1 MTLLPSSAF
10 VPSTTIWNQ
19 HSQLR
24 RFSVLSSIPR
34 VAPLHLNNGQ
44 LDDDDDDD
52 DGRNDEH
59 DVVIL
64 TVSMLSAS
72 AFASLCTIWSEYSVL
87 TTGCGPMELSDTLER
102 GCYLGVLFVA
112 GLSVFVRIVSGG
124 QSLSDV
130 YKNNIDNNFNPYFML
145 VESLSLVAVMGAFI
159 ALALQSIKG
168 EQMDGLSGIN
178 VDMCRAIQILNNK

>member
-10 VPSTTIWNQ
+10 VPTSTIWNQ
-19 HSQLR
+19 HSKLHTFR
-24 RFSVLSSIPR
+24 VSSIP
-34 VAPLHLNNGQ
+34 PLHLNKGH
-44 LDDDDDDD
+44 LDDDDDD
-52 DGRNDEH
+52 GGNDEH

-64 TVSMLSAS
+64 TSAMLSAS

-87 TTGCGPMELSDTLER
+87 TTGCGPMQLSDTLER

-124 QSLSDV
+124 KSLSDV
-130 YKNNIDNNFNPYFML
+130 YKNNIDNNFNPYVML
-145 VESLSLVAVMGAFI
+145 VESLSLVAVLGAFI
-159 ALALQSIKG
+159 ALTMQSIKG

-178 VDMCRAIQILNNK
+178 VDMCRAIQQSKF

>member
-10 VPSTTIWNQ
+10 VPSSTIWNQ
-19 HSQLR
+19 HSQLH
-24 RFSVLSSIPR
+24 RFSVSSIPR
-34 VAPLHLNNGQ
+34 VVAPLRLNNGQ
-44 LDDDDDDD
+44 LDDD

-64 TVSMLSAS
+64 TTVSMLSAS
-72 AFASLCTIWSEYSVL
+72 AFASLCTMWSEYSVL
-87 TTGCGPMELSDTLER
+87 TTGCGPMQLSDTLER

-130 YKNNIDNNFNPYFML
+130 YKNNIDNNFNVYFML
-145 VESLSLVAVMGAFI
+145 VESLSLVAVLGAFI
-159 ALALQSIKG
+159 ALNMQSIKG

-178 VDMCRAIQILNNK
+178 VDMCSQNFDKLEDK

>member
-10 VPSTTIWNQ
+10 VPPSTIWNQ
-19 HSQLR
+19 HSQLHT
-24 RFSVLSSIPR
+24 FSVSSIP
-34 VAPLHLNNGQ
+34 PLHLNKGQ
-44 LDDDDDDD
+44 LDDD

-64 TVSMLSAS
+64 TTVSMLSVS

-87 TTGCGPMELSDTLER
+87 TTGCGPIQLSDTLER

-130 YKNNIDNNFNPYFML
+130 YKNNIDNKFNPYFRL
-145 VESLSLVAVMGAFI
+145 VESLSLVAVLGAFI
-159 ALALQSIKG
+159 ALGMQSIKG

-178 VDMCRAIQILNNK
+178 VDMCRAIQQSKF

>member
-1 MTLLPSSAF
+1 MD
-10 VPSTTIWNQ
+10 
-19 HSQLR
+19 
-24 RFSVLSSIPR
+24 
-34 VAPLHLNNGQ
+34 GQ
-44 LDDDDDDD
+44 LDDDDD

-64 TVSMLSAS
+64 TTASMLSAS
-72 AFASLCTIWSEYSVL
+72 AFASLCTMWSEYSVL
-87 TTGCGPMELSDTLER
+87 TTGCGPMQLSDTLER

-130 YKNNIDNNFNPYFML
+130 YKNNIDNKFNPYFML

-159 ALALQSIKG
+159 ALGMQSIKG
-168 EQMDGLSGIN
+168 EQMDGLS
-178 VDMCRAIQILNNK
+178 DKC

>member
-10 VPSTTIWNQ
+10 VPSSTIWNQ
-19 HSQLR
+19 HSQLHH
-24 RFSVLSSIPR
+24 RFTCLTSIPR

-44 LDDDDDDD
+44 LDDDDDD
-52 DGRNDEH
+52 GRNDEH
-59 DVVIL
+59 DAVIL
-64 TVSMLSAS
+64 TTASTLSAS

-178 VDMCRAIQILNNK
+178 VDMCRAIQQSKF

>member
-10 VPSTTIWNQ
+10 VPSSTIWNQ
-19 HSQLR
+19 HSQLHT
-24 RFSVLSSIPR
+24 FTCLTSIPR
-34 VAPLHLNNGQ
+34 VAPLHLINKGHF
-44 LDDDDDDD
+44 DDDDD

-64 TVSMLSAS
+64 TTASMLSAS

-130 YKNNIDNNFNPYFML
+130 YKNSIDNSFYPYFML

-178 VDMCRAIQILNNK
+178 VDMCRAIQF

>member
-10 VPSTTIWNQ
+10 VPPSAIWNQ
-19 HSQLR
+19 HSQLHTT
-24 RFSVLSSIPR
+24 FSVSSIP
-34 VAPLHLNNGQ
+34 PLHLNNGQ
-44 LDDDDDDD
+44 LDDDDE
-52 DGRNDEH
+52 DGRNDEP
-59 DVVIL
+59 
-64 TVSMLSAS
+64 SMLSAS

-87 TTGCGPMELSDTLER
+87 TTGCGPMQLSDTLER

-130 YKNNIDNNFNPYFML
+130 YKNNIDNNFHPYFML
-145 VESLSLVAVMGAFI
+145 VESLSLLAVMGAFI

-178 VDMCRAIQILNNK
+178 VDMCRAIQQSKL